1 MPSFKTQGTRTD
13 ASHYSRQMH
22 HAIQPFDPVA
32 SSSNSAHNYSKKKT
46 NKQNPNQTKKALS
59 HRDAVYLVGD
69 LKERGSGG

>member
-1 MPSFKTQGTRTD
+1 MPSFQTAGHKDRCTTLFK
-13 ASHYSRQMH
+13 SS
-22 HAIQPFDPVA
+22 PFDPVA